1 MSSKTANTNTTAKK
15 VVSKKGSR
23 IVKKS
28 LPDKLDADFKVD
40 RSKAVR
46 SLSKAYAMTQ
56 ARVSDDTKKR
66 K

>member
-1 MSSKTANTNTTAKK
+1 MSSKTTNTNTTAKK
-15 VVSKKGSR
+15 VVSKNGGQTT
-23 IVKKS
+23 KKS
-28 LPDKLDADFKVD
+28 LPDKLEPGFKVD
-40 RSKAVR
+40 KSRAAR